1 MRHSPV
7 YWHVAPRFTAGSPAQ
22 VDEATALHVA
32 REEDQAY
39 VAQRFADRQPFT
51 DPTQALQGI
60 VYASHEHGKL
70 VTVRDELTEQF
81 FEVPLAE
88 WSGQHWYARTDRD
101 RFLRR

>member
-1 MRHSPV
+1 M
-7 YWHVAPRFTAGSPAQ
+7 YWHVAPRYTAGSPAQ
-22 VDEATALHVA
+22 VDEATAMRVA
-32 REEDQAY
+32 REEEQAY

-60 VYASHEHGKL
+60 VYSSLELHGHIM
-70 VTVRDELTEQF
+70 VGDALTEQYF
-81 FEVPLAE
+81 KVPLAE